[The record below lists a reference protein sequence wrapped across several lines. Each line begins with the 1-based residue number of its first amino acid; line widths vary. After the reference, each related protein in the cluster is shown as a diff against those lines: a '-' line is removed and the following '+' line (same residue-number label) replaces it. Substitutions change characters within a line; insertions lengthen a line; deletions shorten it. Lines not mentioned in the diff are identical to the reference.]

1 MVPLNA
7 KKRPFLVGYFFAR
20 FVCPAL
26 SLPDMALDLEMD
38 GGTLKVSVMISKI
51 LLAGA
56 SGRMFESSLMQ
67 FANEF
72 LNDEK
77 VHFFSFIISNQIFI
91 FFFSFHFR

>member
-1 MVPLNA
+1 
-7 KKRPFLVGYFFAR
+7 
-20 FVCPAL
+20 
-26 SLPDMALDLEMD
+26 MALDLEMD

-77 VHFFSFIISNQIFI
+77 VFFRIFFSNFLILEF
-91 FFFSFHFR
+91 